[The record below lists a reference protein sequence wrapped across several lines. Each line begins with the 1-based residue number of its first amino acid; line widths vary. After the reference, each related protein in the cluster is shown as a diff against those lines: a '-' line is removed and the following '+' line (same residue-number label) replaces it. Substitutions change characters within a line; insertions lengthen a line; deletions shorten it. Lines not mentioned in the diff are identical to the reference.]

1 MQPQSYPMTTG
12 DRSLDYER
20 YAVIAAIVLL
30 VLGCYLVV
38 RPFLTAF
45 LWGGIIALST
55 QGLFGH
61 VLRLV
66 GGRRRLAATLTS
78 LLLALILL
86 VPIAAFAIQ
95 VAAGLPEIGARLND
109 MFSAGLGQ
117 PPAWLS
123 AIPLIG
129 TKASGWWQ
137 SMAADPEQ
145 LLGVLRPLVRPL
157 TDFLLAAGG
166 GISGGILEFTLALVI
181 ATLLYV
187 RGAALGAGID
197 RIALRLGGEAGQRQ
211 VAVIASTVRSVFRGL
226 LGTCAVQAILAII
239 GFWVAGVPGALL
251 LGMGTFFLSVVP
263 GGPVLLWLPAA
274 LWLNAIGSTGAAT
287 FLGIWG
293 LVVVSGSDNIVRP
306 LLIGKGTE
314 APLALVFL
322 GVVGGILTFGFLGLF
337 IGPTLLTVGYNLLQE
352 WMGRFETEVAEG
364 TGKPF

>member
-197 RIALRLGGEAGQRQ
+197 RSLCVWGARPA
-211 VAVIASTVRSVFRGL
+211 RGKSPSSRPR
-226 LGTCAVQAILAII
+226 CAACSADCS
-239 GFWVAGVPGALL
+239 GPAPSRRFWP
-251 LGMGTFFLSVVP
+251 S
-263 GGPVLLWLPAA
+263 
-274 LWLNAIGSTGAAT
+274 
-287 FLGIWG
+287 
-293 LVVVSGSDNIVRP
+293 SGSGWRVSRARFCWGWARFSCPSCRAVPSFSGCRP
-306 LLIGKGTE
+306 LSG
-314 APLALVFL
+314 
-322 GVVGGILTFGFLGLF
+322 
-337 IGPTLLTVGYNLLQE
+337 
-352 WMGRFETEVAEG
+352 
-364 TGKPF
+364 